1 MISQYSK
8 ENLFP
13 TFINKNKI
21 QNINYYEIINDY
33 V

>member
-1 MISQYSK
+1 MISQSSK
-8 ENLFP
+8 ENLFH
-13 TFINKNKI
+13 TFINKNKM